1 MSKSTAF
8 IFAILAG
15 ICMGSQPAING
26 VFGKEVTTKVAVFI
40 SLIISTLIFL
50 GINLF
55 DADWLNFKKVL
66 TVHPFY
72 VISGGLLGAV
82 IIYYA
87 AKVVPILGSTTAIS
101 IFIVVQL
108 LVSVLLDHFGLFG
121 LAQSSLTINKIVGIF
136 LLLAGLGFIVR

>member
-1 MSKSTAF
+1 MSKSSAF
-8 IFAILAG
+8 VFAIIAG

-26 VFGKEVTTKVAVFI
+26 FFSKEVTTKVAVFV

-50 GINLF
+50 GINMVNT
-55 DADWLNFKKVL
+55 DWNNFRKVL
-66 TVHPFY
+66 SVHPFY
-72 VISGGLLGAV
+72 VIAGGVLGAI

-108 LVSVLLDHFGLFG
+108 TVSVIMDHFGLFG
-121 LAQSSLTINKIVGIF
+121 LAQSAVSLNKIIGI
-136 LLLAGLGFIVR
+136 LLLLSGLSFIVR